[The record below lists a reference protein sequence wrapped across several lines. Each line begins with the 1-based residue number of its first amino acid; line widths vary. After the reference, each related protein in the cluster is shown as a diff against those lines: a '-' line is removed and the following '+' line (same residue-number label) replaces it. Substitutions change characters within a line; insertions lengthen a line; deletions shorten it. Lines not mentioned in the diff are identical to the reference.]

1 MSWPLLAFAVVVV
14 AAGACV
20 QGSVGF
26 GFALVSAPVLVLLSP
41 ELVPGPILAA
51 SSVLSLAAAAR
62 EHASIDRRGVS
73 LLLVGRLP
81 GAIAGAS
88 LLRWLP
94 PAATGVLFGALVLLG
109 VLLSA
114 FGLRVARSTP
124 NLVAIGA
131 LSGVMGTTTAAGG
144 PPIALIYQ
152 DTEGAALRATLNAY
166 FACGSLLSI
175 CVLALTGQ
183 FGLRDLAYGAL
194 MLPSVWLGF
203 ALSRRLHGALD
214 RGFTRAAVLA
224 IAGGCAAAVVAKALW
239 FG

>member
-1 MSWPLLAFAVVVV
+1 MVAFAVVVV
-14 AAGACV
+14 AAAACV

-26 GFALVSAPVLVLLSP
+26 GFALMSAPVLVLVSP
-41 ELVPGPILAA
+41 DLVPGPVLAA
-51 SSVLSLAAAAR
+51 SSVLSLAAAVR

-94 PAATGVLFGALVLLG
+94 PAAAGVVFGALVLLG

-114 FGLRVARSTP
+114 LGLHVARSP
-124 NLVAIGA
+124 RNLVAIGL

-152 DTEGAALRATLNAY
+152 DTEGPALRSTLNAY
-166 FACGSLLSI
+166 FACGSVLSI
-175 CVLALTGQ
+175 TVLAISGQ
-183 FGLRDLAYGAL
+183 FGLRDLVAGAW

-203 ALSRRLHGALD
+203 ACSKRLHGALD
-214 RGFTRAAVLA
+214 RGLTRAAVLL
-224 IAGGCAAAVVAKALW
+224 IAGGCAAAVVVKALW
-239 FG
+239 FS